1 MLHRRSV
8 EDYASMTLTTADGRI
23 ATIEVGY
30 AFPGS
35 PLKRHCSF
43 MRIGAAGTATIW
55 SDGNASFTS
64 VDGVTETA
72 LIDVDSDPLYGS
84 FVDQVAEQL
93 RRGFVELPRISDLEA
108 TMAVIWDAYAHGR
121 QGRTSVHTQHR

>member
-1 MLHRRSV
+1 
-8 EDYASMTLTTADGRI
+8 MTLTTADGRI

-72 LIDVDSDPLYGS
+72 VIDVDSDPLYGL

-93 RRGFVELPRISDLEA
+93 RRGFVGLPRISDLET
-108 TMAVIWDAYAHGR
+108 TMAVIWDAYAHAR
-121 QGRTSVHTQHR
+121 QRRTGVHTQHR